1 MKDPGVSVGNPWV
14 ARQIAVSAAHEE
26 GIVPPVFASH
36 EFGQFPRVV
45 NGVKALAPE
54 HGQTILDISSGPER

>member
-1 MKDPGVSVGNPWV
+1 MDEVVKL

-45 NGVKALAPE
+45 NGVAALAPE
-54 HGQTILDISSGPER
+54 HGQTLLDISSGSER

>member
-1 MKDPGVSVGNPWV
+1 MDKVVQL
-14 ARQIAVSAAHEE
+14 ARQVAVSTAHEE

-45 NGVKALAPE
+45 KGVTALAPE
-54 HGQTILDISSGPER
+54 HGQTILDISSEPER